1 MSART
6 PAPCTSSTGPREGGL
21 LRLRTR
27 FRLSARP
34 SPAVKGI
41 DSSCSVMVG
50 YSKLEFIMA

>member
-1 MSART
+1 M
-6 PAPCTSSTGPREGGL
+6 
-21 LRLRTR
+21 
-27 FRLSARP
+27 SARP